1 LGGSTHDG
9 GVVMEVQQ
17 PVGHVAA
24 LHCACEHSP
33 VCALH
38 VSVPAH
44 EVHEPPL
51 IPQALFEV
59 PG

>member
-1 LGGSTHDG
+1 
-9 GVVMEVQQ
+9 MEVQQ